1 MYFAA
6 VFGTELVLRR
16 FITFGFCLFFALLL
30 LNGCKR
36 DTWYSRVFHNTTARF
51 NGYFNARTIFNETT
65 ADIVKNHKDDFNQI
79 IPVFVTGDAAAIS
92 THNNSFEQV
101 IRKCSAVIQNHEL
114 SKWIDDSFLLIAK
127 AYYMKAEYF
136 EAIETFQYV
145 YTKYK
150 RTELAPEALVWL
162 VRAYTDS
169 RQYAKAQGGIDL
181 ILADKKFPTAY
192 TALVYALQADLLI
205 KQKRYDQAIS
215 PLKKAIKAEKSK
227 TLKTRYNFILGQLTR
242 ETDRKAAAD
251 YFRLSLKGK
260 PYYEMEF
267 QARMNLARLYDGN
280 SSLRKARNQLKKLLK
295 DDKNKDF
302 KDEIYYEMA
311 MLELKAKNVPLAIS
325 LLKSSSA
332 ASTKNVAQKTRTY
345 LFLAEYYF
353 NQPDYTIAQ
362 QYYDSTSTVM
372 LAEHPKFREV
382 DGKKRYLNDLVKNLE
397 VIQLQD
403 SLLALALL
411 PEKQLDKIIDKA
423 IREDERAADQA
434 RFEKEAGKNI
444 PLPSNVNAPAGG
456 GLAPPGQPNLW
467 YFYNQQAVSQ
477 GFSSF
482 RQQFGNRELADNWRR
497 SKKEQQLTGNNG
509 GNGDENSSIIDLDL
523 DPKDPR
529 TKYKARIPISASA
542 KEYAHTQI
550 QEAYFNL
557 GNLYRDK
564 LSDYPTASSKFE
576 TLLNRYPGCALEP
589 ETFYRLAL
597 LYDLMNQKEKAELY
611 RTKLLQDYPK
621 NQFALILKNPPKVQ
635 NENSGVVDE
644 ADSSYALVYTHFK
657 QGKYRE
663 VLNDGQKL
671 INNYPT
677 SIRVPQVEFM
687 RALSLGK
694 TADTSMMK
702 AALASLV
709 GRYPASDVSKRAQEV
724 LDLLDPVKRKA
735 LMTTGVAEALFK
747 KSDENAHYFVL
758 AVEMATY
765 GNHKEIE
772 IKLANFNDS
781 NFRNSKLK
789 TQTMLYGKTYQ
800 LLVVREFPN
809 NRKAMEFHTLFV
821 NNKEVLKGI
830 ATNKYHAFVV
840 TKDNYNQ
847 LYDKKQLKEYV
858 DFFQTDY
865 LSTKN

>member
-1 MYFAA
+1 M
-6 VFGTELVLRR
+6 RR
-16 FITFGFCLFFALLL
+16 FIILSFSLLL
-30 LNGCKR
+30 ALPLLNSCKR
-36 DTWYSRVFHNTTARF
+36 DTWYNRVFHNTTARF

-65 ADIVKNHKDDFNQI
+65 ADIIKNHKDDFNQI
-79 IPVFVTGDAAAIS
+79 IPVFVIGDAAAIS

-114 SKWIDDSFLLIAK
+114 SKWIDDSFLLIGK

-150 RTELAPEALVWL
+150 KTELAPEALIWL
-162 VRAYTDS
+162 IRAYTDS
-169 RQYAKAQGGIDL
+169 RQFAKAQGGLDV
-181 ILADKKFPTAY
+181 ILGDKKFPLEYNAQ
-192 TALVYALQADLLI
+192 VYALQADLLI
-205 KQKRYDQAIS
+205 KQKRYDQAIA

-227 TLKTRYNFILGQLTR
+227 KLKTRYHFLLGQLSR
-242 ETDRKAAAD
+242 ETDRKAAAE

-302 KDEIYYEMA
+302 KDEIYFEMA
-311 MLELKAKNVPLAIS
+311 MLELKAKNEALAIE
-325 LLKSSSA
+325 LLKSSAA
-332 ASTKNVAQKTRTY
+332 ASTKNMAQKTRTY
-345 LFLAEYYF
+345 LYLAEYYF
-353 NQPDYTIAQ
+353 AQPDYTRAQ

-372 LAEHPKFREV
+372 LAEHPKFKEV
-382 DGKKRYLNDLVKNLE
+382 DGKKRYLSDLVKNLE

-411 PEKQLDKIIDKA
+411 PEKQLDKIIDKV
-423 IREDERAADQA
+423 IREAERAADAA
-434 RFEKEAGKNI
+434 RFEKEANKNQ
-444 PLPSNVNAPAGG
+444 PLPGNMNAPPAG
-456 GLAPPGQPNLW
+456 GLAPPGQPSLW
-467 YFYNQQAVSQ
+467 YFYNQQAVAQ

-482 RQQFGNRELADNWRR
+482 KQQFGNRELADNWRR
-497 SKKEQQLTGNNG
+497 SKKEQQMSSGEG
-509 GNGDENSSIIDLDL
+509 GNSNDNAVIELNL

-529 TKYKARIPISASA
+529 SKFKAQIPLTASA

-550 QEAYFNL
+550 QEALFNL
-557 GNLYRDK
+557 GNIYRDK
-564 LSDYPTASSKFE
+564 LSDYPTAVAKFE
-576 TLLNRYPGCALEP
+576 ILLHRYPGCQLEP

-611 RTKLLQDYPK
+611 RSKLLQDYPK
-621 NQFALILKNPPKVQ
+621 NQFALIVKNPPKVQ

-644 ADSSYALVYTHFK
+644 ADSAYAVVFGLYK

-663 VLNDGQKL
+663 VLNNGQLL

-694 TADTSMMK
+694 TADTSLMK

-709 GRYPASDVSKRAQEV
+709 GRYPATDVSKRAQEV
-724 LDLLDPVKRKA
+724 LDLMDPVKRQAMMK
-735 LMTTGVAEALFK
+735 TGSVEVLFK
-747 KSDENAHYFVL
+747 KQQDQPHYIVL

-765 GNHKEIE
+765 SNNKEIE
-772 IKLANFNDS
+772 IKVANFNDT

-800 LLVVREFPN
+800 FLVVREFPN
-809 NRKAMEFHTLFV
+809 SRKALEYHTMFT
-821 NNKEVLKGI
+821 NNKDVLKGI
-830 ATNKYHAFVV
+830 ATNKYHVFAVS
-840 TKDNYNQ
+840 KDNYSQ

-865 LSTKN
+865 LSTQK

>member
-1 MYFAA
+1 MRR
-6 VFGTELVLRR
+6 LVPLS
-16 FITFGFCLFFALLL
+16 FCLFTALLL
-30 LNGCKR
+30 LSGCKR
-36 DTWYSRVFHNTTARF
+36 DTWYNRVFHNTTARF

-79 IPVFVTGDAAAIS
+79 IPVFVTGDAAAVS

-114 SKWIDDSFLLIAK
+114 SKWIDDSFLLIGK

-150 RTELAPEALVWL
+150 KTELAPEALVWL
-162 VRAYTDS
+162 VRAYIDS
-169 RQYAKAQGGIDL
+169 RQYAKAQGGLDQITG
-181 ILADKKFPTAY
+181 DKKFPIEY
-192 TALVYALQADLLI
+192 NALVFALQADLLV
-205 KQKRYDQAIS
+205 KQKRFDQAIT

-227 TLKTRYNFILGQLTR
+227 KVKTRYHFLLGQLTR
-242 ETDRKAAAD
+242 ETDRKAAAE

-280 SSLRKARNQLKKLLK
+280 SSLRKARKQLKKLLK

-311 MLELKAKNVPLAIS
+311 MLELKAKNLPLAIE
-325 LLKSSSA
+325 LLKSSAA

-353 NQPDYTIAQ
+353 AQPEYTKAQ

-372 LAEHPKFREV
+372 LAEHPNFREV
-382 DGKKRYLNDLVKNLE
+382 NGKKRYLNDLVKNLE

-411 PEKQLDKIIDKA
+411 PEKQLEKIIDKA
-423 IREDERAADQA
+423 IREEERRADEA
-434 RFEKEAGKNI
+434 RFEKEAAKNQ
-444 PLPSNVNAPAGG
+444 PSPSNMNAPPGG
-456 GLAPPGQPNLW
+456 GLAPPGQPSLW

-482 RQQFGNRELADNWRR
+482 RQQFGSRELADNWRR
-497 SKKEQQLTGNNG
+497 SKKQQQVTSNAGGGGTDNNVV
-509 GNGDENSSIIDLDL
+509 IDLDL

-529 TKYKARIPISASA
+529 SKFKTRIPLTESA
-542 KEYAHTQI
+542 KAFAHSQI
-550 QEAYFNL
+550 QEALFNL

-564 LSDYPTASSKFE
+564 LSDYLTASLKFE
-576 TLLNRYPGCALEP
+576 TLLNRYPGCTLEP

-621 NQFALILKNPPKVQ
+621 NQFALIVKNPPKVQ
-635 NENSGVVDE
+635 NENSGLVDE
-644 ADSSYALVYTHFK
+644 ADSSYALVYSQYK
-657 QGKYRE
+657 QAKYRE
-663 VLNDGQKL
+663 VLIDGQKL
-671 INNYPT
+671 INSYPT

-702 AALASLV
+702 AALASV
-709 GRYPASDVSKRAQEV
+709 IGRYPSSDVSKSAQEV
-724 LDLLDPVKRKA
+724 LDLMDPVKRKA
-735 LMTTGVAEALFK
+735 LLATGSAEALFK
-747 KSDENAHYFVL
+747 KSADNPHYFVM
-758 AVEMATY
+758 AMEMATY
-765 GNHKEIE
+765 ANNKEVE
-772 IKLANFNDS
+772 IKIANFNDS

-800 LLVVREFPN
+800 FMVVREFPN
-809 NRKAMEFHTLFV
+809 SRKAMEYHTMFI
-821 NNKEVLKGI
+821 NNKDVLKGV
-830 ATNKYHAFVV
+830 AANKYYLFVV
-840 TKDNYNQ
+840 SKDNYSQ
-847 LYDKKQLKEYV
+847 LYDKNQLKEYV

-865 LSTKN
+865 ITTQK

>member
-1 MYFAA
+1 
-6 VFGTELVLRR
+6 
-16 FITFGFCLFFALLL
+16 
-30 LNGCKR
+30 
-36 DTWYSRVFHNTTARF
+36 
-51 NGYFNARTIFNETT
+51 
-65 ADIVKNHKDDFNQI
+65 VKNHKDDFNQI

-114 SKWIDDSFLLIAK
+114 SKWIDDSFLLIGK
-127 AYYMKAEYF
+127 AYYMKGEYF

-150 RTELAPEALVWL
+150 KTDLAPEALIWL

-169 RQYAKAQGGIDL
+169 RQYAKAQGGLDMIQ
-181 ILADKKFPTAY
+181 ADKKFPVEYNAMIF
-192 TALVYALQADLLI
+192 ALQADLLV
-205 KQKRYDQAIS
+205 KQKRYDQAIT
-215 PLKKAIKAEKSK
+215 PLKRAIRAEKSK
-227 TLKTRYNFILGQLTR
+227 KVKTRYHFLLGQLTR
-242 ETDRKAAAD
+242 ETDRKAAAE

-311 MLELKAKNVPLAIS
+311 MLELKAKNVPLAIQ

-332 ASTKNVAQKTRTY
+332 ASTKNVAQKSRTY

-353 NQPDYTIAQ
+353 AQPNYTRAQ

-372 LAEHPKFREV
+372 PAEHPKFREV
-382 DGKKRYLNDLVKNLE
+382 DGKKRYLTDLVKNLE
-397 VIQLQD
+397 VIQMQD

-423 IREDERAADQA
+423 IREEERAADEA
-434 RFEKEAGKNI
+434 RFEKDAAKNA
-444 PLPSNVNAPAGG
+444 PLPSNTNAPPAG
-456 GLAPPGQPNLW
+456 GLAPPGQPSLW
-467 YFYNQQAVSQ
+467 YFYNQQAVAQ

-482 RQQFGNRELADNWRR
+482 RQQFGSRELVDNWRR
-497 SKKEQQLTGNNG
+497 SKKEQQITNSESGNS
-509 GNGDENSSIIDLDL
+509 DDNSVINLNI

-529 TKYKARIPISASA
+529 SKFKAKIPLTPAA
-542 KEYAHTQI
+542 KDYANTQI
-550 QEAYFNL
+550 QEALFNL

-564 LSDYPTASSKFE
+564 LSDYPTAILKFE

-597 LYDLMNQKEKAELY
+597 LYDLMDQKEKAELY
-611 RTKLLQDYPK
+611 RAKLLQDYPK
-621 NQFALILKNPPKVQ
+621 NQFALIVKNPPKMQ
-635 NENSGVVDE
+635 NENSGLVDE
-644 ADSSYALVYTHFK
+644 ADSSYSLVYTAFR
-657 QGKYRE
+657 QGKYRD
-663 VLNDGQKL
+663 VLMDGQKL
-671 INNYPT
+671 INSYPT
-677 SIRVPQVEFM
+677 SMRVPQVELM
-687 RALSLGK
+687 RALSLGR

-702 AALASLV
+702 AALSSLI
-709 GRYPASDVSKRAQEV
+709 GRYPATDVSKSAQEV
-724 LDLLDPVKRKA
+724 LDLMDPAKRKA
-735 LMTTGVAEALFK
+735 IMTTGRAEALFK
-747 KSDENAHYFVL
+747 KSEQEAHYFVL
-758 AVEMATY
+758 AMEMATY
-765 GNHKEIE
+765 ATNKEVE

-800 LLVVREFPN
+800 FMVVREFPDS
-809 NRKAMEFHTLFV
+809 RKAMEYYNMFV
-821 NNKEVLKGI
+821 NNKQVLKGI
-830 ATNKYHAFVV
+830 NTAKYHLFVV
-840 TKDNYNQ
+840 NKTHYSQ

-865 LSTKN
+865 LSIQK

>member
-1 MYFAA
+1 M
-6 VFGTELVLRR
+6 RR
-16 FITFGFCLFFALLL
+16 FILLSLSLLL
-30 LNGCKR
+30 ALPLLNSCKR
-36 DTWYSRVFHNTTARF
+36 DTWYNRIFHNTTARF

-114 SKWIDDSFLLIAK
+114 SKWIDDSFLLIGK

-150 RTELAPEALVWL
+150 RTPLAPEALIWL
-162 VRAYTDS
+162 IRAYTDS
-169 RQYAKAQGGIDL
+169 RQYAKAQGGLDL
-181 ILADKKFPTAY
+181 ILGDKKFPVEY
-192 TALVYALQADLLI
+192 DALVYALQADLLI
-205 KQKRYDQAIS
+205 KQKRYDQAIA

-227 TLKTRYNFILGQLTR
+227 KVKTRYHFLLGQLTR
-242 ETDRKAAAD
+242 ETDPKTASA
-251 YFRLSLKGK
+251 YFRLTLKGK

-302 KDEIYYEMA
+302 RDEIYYEMA
-311 MLELKAKNVPLAIS
+311 MLELKAKNEAMAIE
-325 LLKSSSA
+325 LLKSSAA
-332 ASTKNVAQKTRTY
+332 ASTKNLAQKTRTY

-353 NQPDYTIAQ
+353 AQPNYTRAQ

-372 LAEHPKFREV
+372 LAEHPKFKEV
-382 DGKKRYLNDLVKNLE
+382 DGKKRYLSDLVKNLE

-423 IREDERAADQA
+423 IKEAERAADEA
-434 RFEKEAGKNI
+434 RFEKEAAKNQ
-444 PLPSNVNAPAGG
+444 PLPGNLNTPAAG
-456 GLAPPGQPNLW
+456 GLAPPGQPSLW
-467 YFYNQQAVSQ
+467 YFYNQQAVGQ

-482 RQQFGNRELADNWRR
+482 KQQFGNRELADNWRR
-497 SKKEQQLTGNNG
+497 SKKEQQITGSEGGGGDNNTV
-509 GNGDENSSIIDLDL
+509 IDLDL

-529 TKYKARIPISASA
+529 SKFKALLPLTPAA

-550 QEAYFNL
+550 QEALFNL

-564 LSDYPTASSKFE
+564 LSDYPTAITKFE
-576 TLLNRYPGCALEP
+576 TLLTRYPGCTLEP
-589 ETFYRLAL
+589 ETFYRLAS
-597 LYDLMNQKEKAELY
+597 LYDLLNQKEKAELY
-611 RTKLLQDYPK
+611 RSKLLQDYPK
-621 NQFALILKNPPKVQ
+621 NQFALIVKNPPKVQ

-644 ADSSYALVYTHFK
+644 ADSAYAVVYHSYK
-657 QGKYRE
+657 QGKYRD
-663 VLNDGQKL
+663 VLLVGQQL
-671 INNYPT
+671 INSYPT
-677 SIRVPQVEFM
+677 SLRVPQVEFM
-687 RALSLGK
+687 RALSLGR

-702 AALASLV
+702 AALASLI
-709 GRYPASDVSKRAQEV
+709 GRYPATDVSKRAQEV
-724 LDLLDPVKRKA
+724 LDLMDPVKRQAMMK
-735 LMTTGVAEALFK
+735 TGSAEALFNK
-747 KSDENAHYFVL
+747 QAEQTHYIVL

-765 GNHKEIE
+765 TNNKEIE
-772 IKLANFNDS
+772 IKVANFNDT

-809 NRKAMEFHTLFV
+809 SRKAMEYHSMFV
-821 NNKEVLKGI
+821 NNKDVLKGI
-830 ATNKYHAFVV
+830 ATNKYHLFAA

-865 LSTKN
+865 LSTQK